1 MNPISDSRLFLGID
15 LGTTTLSLV
24 LYDAA
29 SCAVIHQQTL
39 LHDSR
44 LPHAQGQSM
53 QNAERIAELALN
65 AISCVLDAFPGV
77 SAIGVTGQMHG
88 ILCLDEQGNPVS
100 PLYTWQNQLADER
113 ICDEIRRKTGHAVH
127 PGYGHATLYALSQ
140 AGLLPDQA
148 RQYCTIMDYIVM
160 RLTGRKAPLM
170 HATNAA
176 SLGLWDLKASRFDA
190 AALLA
195 LNLSPLMP
203 PEVTAESVVAGYHK
217 GIPVGVAIG
226 DNQASFFGS
235 VQDETHSLLLNYG
248 TGSQLSLVC
257 NSPDTPGG
265 EIRPYLNGQYLL
277 CRSALCG
284 GRAYAMLERFF
295 AEFAAQAGYGDAS
308 QYETLNKLAKQA
320 YLTQTKLHVCTQ
332 FCGTREDPSLRG
344 SITAIG
350 EHNFTPGALALGV
363 LQGMADE
370 LHDGFDPDAHPQI
383 NQMIASGNAVRKNP
397 LLRRLLADTFSM
409 PLSLP
414 AHQEE
419 AALGAALFGGI
430 CAGALSYAQAKS
442 LIQLDPVN

>member
-140 AGLLPDQA
+140 AGQLPLQA

-160 RLTGRKAPLM
+160 RLTGRKTM
-170 HATNAA
+170 
-176 SLGLWDLKASRFDA
+176 
-190 AALLA
+190 
-195 LNLSPLMP
+195 
-203 PEVTAESVVAGYHK
+203 
-217 GIPVGVAIG
+217 
-226 DNQASFFGS
+226 
-235 VQDETHSLLLNYG
+235 
-248 TGSQLSLVC
+248 
-257 NSPDTPGG
+257 
-265 EIRPYLNGQYLL
+265 
-277 CRSALCG
+277 
-284 GRAYAMLERFF
+284 
-295 AEFAAQAGYGDAS
+295 
-308 QYETLNKLAKQA
+308 
-320 YLTQTKLHVCTQ
+320 
-332 FCGTREDPSLRG
+332 
-344 SITAIG
+344 
-350 EHNFTPGALALGV
+350 
-363 LQGMADE
+363 
-370 LHDGFDPDAHPQI
+370 
-383 NQMIASGNAVRKNP
+383 
-397 LLRRLLADTFSM
+397 
-409 PLSLP
+409 
-414 AHQEE
+414 
-419 AALGAALFGGI
+419 
-430 CAGALSYAQAKS
+430 
-442 LIQLDPVN
+442 